1 MDFQFIDNNAG
12 IGRGARKLIRSQAS
26 RNHRVGKKR
35 PSRLSQLCKPVR
47 TILAE
52 PQPTDVN
59 YDPEADKADSSG
71 PLSDFISSVRPPVG
85 DFMTFPGQVS
95 PRSIYHLRNFL
106 YQITHSMMAE
116 DLGGRIDTRIPA
128 NSMWVL
134 NTFTNEA
141 YFHSSVATCITIFE
155 PEAAR
160 CGADPEILRHHS
172 RSLQLV
178 NERLSGRDALE
189 NSTLVAIIGLS
200 QYERAQGR
208 YEEALVHVQGLHR
221 LALLRGGAVGL
232 GNFPA
237 LAQKLF
243 RADLE
248 IAFYFGTQTTFR
260 AEDLPGQNTAVWLRN
275 LYKKDTQAYHRSKRM
290 TLDLEPGLQA
300 SFLDL
305 MSLSAFANGCSVC
318 PTKLRAY
325 TFHDLVI
332 LFGFRLVQIRPLQQP
347 GFATRFETLLHLGLM
362 AFLTTFL
369 AGLSR
374 KRPNFKSITDPL
386 QWVIQ
391 AARGERDD
399 FQKIVLWALLLGGD
413 VLFTEA
419 DEDWFLPR
427 VAEVTTVLK
436 LEEWDDVEEIV
447 TKFPWIRSIHGK
459 TAMYLWQKSQGLI
472 SRTSD

>member
-1 MDFQFIDNNAG
+1 MSAPRAG
-12 IGRGARKLIRSQAS
+12 TRKLWSMFRDSTAWHCCVAELLDSATFQPLR
-26 RNHRVGKKR
+26 RNCSGEYSLYSGSHVE
-35 PSRLSQLCKPVR
+35 
-47 TILAE
+47 TNAE
-52 PQPTDVN
+52 T
-59 YDPEADKADSSG
+59 
-71 PLSDFISSVRPPVG
+71 
-85 DFMTFPGQVS
+85 PG
-95 PRSIYHLRNFL
+95 
-106 YQITHSMMAE
+106 
-116 DLGGRIDTRIPA
+116 
-128 NSMWVL
+128 
-134 NTFTNEA
+134 
-141 YFHSSVATCITIFE
+141 
-155 PEAAR
+155 
-160 CGADPEILRHHS
+160 
-172 RSLQLV
+172 
-178 NERLSGRDALE
+178 
-189 NSTLVAIIGLS
+189 
-200 QYERAQGR
+200 
-208 YEEALVHVQGLHR
+208 
-221 LALLRGGAVGL
+221 
-232 GNFPA
+232 
-237 LAQKLF
+237 